1 MMTSRQL
8 RPALM
13 RGARGETSIQAGA
26 LRRAPVSVSQTSV
39 RVFGEPIATQL
50 KLLNVST
57 IPTGRR
63 KITAST
69 PSITNPRHT
78 WRLGLGAA
86 PHRCKIALL
95 RVVEAVVQWSRCGRN
110 DSAFGGALSLVT
122 RRMRSKNAFDGG
134 LKRIPKRLLF
144 GPQTNPGFH
153 AGEVVVKVVQLLIA
167 LRDRGGQ
174 RKGGKGN
181 GGGKRPK
188 GNSFHGDTLVCCL
201 DPAFAEAG
209 LV

>member
-1 MMTSRQL
+1 MSR
-8 RPALM
+8 RHRAN
-13 RGARGETSIQAGA
+13 
-26 LRRAPVSVSQTSV
+26 RRSSRSDRRRS
-39 RVFGEPIATQL
+39 RVLGI
-50 KLLNVST
+50 
-57 IPTGRR
+57 IPTGRH

-69 PSITNPRHT
+69 PSIANPRHT

-95 RVVEAVVQWSRCGRN
+95 PVVEAVVQWSPCGRN
-110 DSAFGGALSLVT
+110 DSAFGRALSLVT

-134 LKRIPKRLLF
+134 LKRVPKRLLF

-153 AGEVVVKVVQLLIA
+153 AGEVVVKVVRLLIA
-167 LRDRGGQ
+167 LRDCGGQ

-181 GGGKRPK
+181 GDGGKRPK
-188 GNSFHGDTLVCCL
+188 GNSFHGDTLDCCL
-201 DPAFAEAG
+201 VPAFVGAG